1 MIQQGI
7 LPFKIEH
14 TEELIT
20 PRSGLALFA
29 EVIRALR
36 VGEKVEAHFPK
47 PGSNRGYEAWSY
59 IEPVLLMLEGGGRHI
74 EDLREIRD
82 DAALR
87 RLVGIKEMPSLSTYG
102 DWLVRM
108 GAGGGLRAIR
118 GVNEEVAEMI
128 LQRTAAATLDVDAT
142 VIEAEKEEADMSSP
156 RTGMISRPR
165 R

>member
-1 MIQQGI
+1 MISQGI

-14 TEELIT
+14 TGEQIT

-29 EVIRALR
+29 EVVRALDVKR
-36 VGEKVEAHFPK
+36 KVEGHFPK

-74 EDLREIRD
+74 GDLREIRD

-87 RLVGIKEMPSLSTYG
+87 QLAGIGEMPSLSTYG

-108 GAGGGLRAIR
+108 GSGGGVGDPGRERR
-118 GVNEEVAEMI
+118 GGG
-128 LQRTAAATLDVDAT
+128 DD
-142 VIEAEKEEADMSSP
+142 SSP
-156 RTGMISRPR
+156 DGNVGLHPGCGRDGD
-165 R
+165 